1 MRGSK
6 MRMHQ
11 LLVCAAWLVFVAAWF
26 LPVIDE
32 GVTLPQGL
40 PGWQATRVALCGVWP
55 CRDVIIDEWYKTV
68 LFTVSALTTL
78 LFLPGSVWVVW
89 GGSKRVCLMFAW
101 FAALAFVLNTHWYVL
116 AGSNRADLR
125 IGYYLWWISFLL
137 MALGLFNLSRKMSAS
152 STHLCACVL

>member
-1 MRGSK
+1 MKNTK

-32 GVTLPQGL
+32 GVTLPRGL
-40 PGWQATRVALCGVWP
+40 PGWQAIRVALCGVWP
-55 CRDVIIDEWYKTV
+55 CRNVNIEWYQAV
-68 LFTVSALTTL
+68 LFTVSALTTF
-78 LFLPGSVWVVW
+78 LFLPGSVWAVR
-89 GGSKRVCLMFAW
+89 GGSKRVCLTFAW
-101 FAALAFVLNTHWYVL
+101 FAALAFVVNTHWYIL

-137 MALGLFNLSRKMSAS
+137 MALGLFGLSRRGAFNLRIS
-152 STHLCACVL
+152 SEQI

>member
-11 LLVCAAWLVFVAAWF
+11 LLVCVAGLVFVVAWF
-26 LPVIDE
+26 LPVITQ

-40 PGWQATRVALCGVWP
+40 PGWQAFRIATCAVWS
-55 CRDVIIDEWYKTV
+55 CADISIDKWYKTV
-68 LFTVSALTTL
+68 LFTVSAVTTL
-78 LFLPGSVWVVW
+78 LFLPGSFWAAW
-89 GGSKRVCLMFAW
+89 GGSKRVCLTFAW
-101 FAALAFVLNTHWYVL
+101 FAVLAFVLNVHWFIL

-137 MALGLFNLSRKMSAS
+137 MALGLFDLSRRGTVHGK
-152 STHLCACVL
+152 T